1 MEKKN
6 LTTKE
11 LFTLAYENHKKNN
24 FKEAEKI
31 YKEIINKDSKH
42 LEANFC
48 LGLIFLK
55 IRDVPSLHQAKDL
68 FEKTL
73 KINPNYA
80 PAHNNLGQIFQE
92 LGENKKAIKC
102 FEKTIKIQPGLAA
115 PYNNLGNLLLEL
127 GENTKAVNCFEQALK
142 IQPNLF
148 AAHNNLGTAFGAMK
162 EYDKAINCFK
172 NAIKFNY
179 KHSMSHYNLGKAYKD
194 SKKYSDAIKCFQTA
208 NTTRSR
214 AEMLESIYFFSG
226 VKNYLETLKI
236 LSKEDPLNLR
246 VATMAAYVSE
256 KEKVENSYP
265 FCRKPLDFIFT
276 KNLKKE
282 INKPN
287 DFLKSLS
294 KVLEMFDLTW
304 QPATKSTTN
313 GYHTSGN
320 LFNNNDQILIKLKD
334 LIKKQINEYKNY
346 HRSSKDFF
354 IKRWPEKNEI
364 EAWHVRLKKGGYQKS
379 HIHPAGWLSGC
390 FYLKIPKILKNNQ
403 GAIKFTHTGYDYPED
418 KILPEFVHV
427 PKAFDIA
434 LFPSSLFHQTIPFSS
449 QEERHVV
456 AFDLMPK

>member
-1 MEKKN
+1 VEKKN
-6 LTTKE
+6 LITSK

-24 FKEAEKI
+24 FKKAEKI
-31 YKEIINKDSKH
+31 YKEIIRKDSNH

-48 LGLIFLK
+48 LGLIFLR
-55 IRDVPSLHQAKDL
+55 IRDVPSLHHAKEL
-68 FEKTL
+68 FEKTI

-80 PAHNNLGQIFQE
+80 PAHNNLGQILQE
-92 LGENKKAIKC
+92 LGENKKAMKC

-115 PYNNLGNLLLEL
+115 PYNNLGNLLLDV
-127 GENTKAVNCFEQALK
+127 GENTKAVRCFERAIK

-148 AAHNNLGTAFGAMK
+148 AAHNNLGTVFGLMK
-162 EYDKAINCFK
+162 KYDKAINCFK
-172 NAIKFNY
+172 NAINLNY

-194 SKKYSDAIKCFQTA
+194 SKNYSDAIKCFQIA
-208 NTTRSR
+208 NTKRSR
-214 AEMLESIYFFSG
+214 AEMLESIYFHSG
-226 VKNYLETLKI
+226 VKNFLEILEK

-256 KEKVENSYP
+256 KEKVDNSYP
-265 FCRKPLDFIFT
+265 FCKNPLEFVFT

-282 INKPN
+282 INEPN
-287 DFLKSLS
+287 KFLNSLS

-320 LFNNNDQILIKLKD
+320 LFNNKDQILVKFQN
-334 LIKKQINEYKNY
+334 LIKKQINEYKNFY
-346 HRSSKDFF
+346 KSSNDYF
-354 IKRWPEKNEI
+354 IKHWPEKNEI

-390 FYLKIPKILKNNQ
+390 FYLKIPKILKDNQ
-403 GAIKFTHTGYDYPED
+403 GAIKFTFTGYDYPED
-418 KILPEFVHV
+418 KILPELVHV
-427 PKAFDIA
+427 PQAFDIA

-449 QEERHVV
+449 QEERHVI

>member
-390 FYLKIPKILKNNQ
+390 FYLKIPKILKNDQ
-403 GAIKFTHTGYDYPED
+403 GAIKFSHTGYDYPED